1 MDYVLETSGRRHTL
15 VAERFRDQV
24 NEHVFTPSYW
34 MARDAL
40 GAPLGGR
47 GSAWRIQ
54 DELQG
59 ETIDWVLRNYLRG
72 GMVRHLVHDRYFFSG
87 LEKTRP
93 WREFMLLQA
102 MRQQGLPVPDVVAA
116 RIDRGTFS
124 YRGSLLTVTLPGES
138 LTHRVLAGK
147 LDDAVW
153 QAVGRT
159 IARFHRSG
167 IWHADLNANNILL
180 DFATSEPAVYLIDF
194 DRARQRD
201 ISPDWQQA
209 NLDRLLRSLEKETRD
224 DGAAA
229 ARLTTGWAMLK
240 KGYGSKA

>member
-1 MDYVLETSGRRHTL
+1 MDYVLETSGRRHVL
-15 VAERFRDQV
+15 VANRFRELV
-24 NEHVFTPSYW
+24 NEHIFTPSYW

-40 GAPLGGR
+40 GDPLGGR

-54 DELQG
+54 DSLQG

-93 WREFMLLQA
+93 WCEFMLLLE
-102 MRQQGLPVPDVVAA
+102 MRDQGLPVPEVVAA
-116 RIDRGTFS
+116 RIDRGALS
-124 YRGSLLTVTLPGES
+124 YRGSLITATLPGES
-138 LTHRVLAGK
+138 LTARVLAGK
-147 LDDAVW
+147 LADPVW

-159 IARFHRSG
+159 IARFHQAG

-180 DFATSEPAVYLIDF
+180 DLSASEPDIHLIDF
-194 DRARQRD
+194 DRARRRD
-201 ISPDWQQA
+201 IKPDWQQA

-224 DGAAA
+224 EPSAA
-229 ARLTTGWAMLK
+229 ARVTTGWAMLK
-240 KGYGSKA
+240 KGYSGQG